1 MAEPQVVK
9 FEAEMRQI
17 RSMSD
22 GTFNLVLNIPEYQ
35 LTETQTMMA
44 WLKGQVDVAIV
55 FAPIILAKLDY
66 ETEKETAKRTTR
78 VGRRRS

>member
-9 FEAEMRQI
+9 FDAELRQI
-17 RSMSD
+17 KSMSD
-22 GTFNLVLNIPEYQ
+22 GTFNLVLNIPEYC

-55 FAPIILAKLDY
+55 FDKQTGANGKSELENRAERKS
-66 ETEKETAKRTTR
+66 KR
-78 VGRRRS
+78 